1 MGRLGASP
9 DDREHADPDETERKA
24 KICGF
29 KSFQPCLSQ
38 PCGHFLQNGHHSQTY
53 FIGWTLINKFICV
66 KYSRAV
72 SNK

>member
-9 DDREHADPDETERKA
+9 DDREHADPDEAERKA

-38 PCGHFLQNGHHSQTY
+38 PCGHFLQNGHHNHTY
-53 FIGWTLINKFICV
+53 FIG
-66 KYSRAV
+66 
-72 SNK
+72 